1 MNTKRKKIKDH
12 ELKGFKYFKA
22 ISTMLESL
30 HDAGC
35 ERDIA
40 GNRIL
45 HMDQYASLLL
55 LYMFN
60 PICSSLRSLQQVS
73 ELKKVQK
80 QFGAARTSLGSLSE
94 ASTVFDSKLLKK
106 VIQELSTKLTNV
118 SRIPGFDNSKD
129 ILTAV
134 DGSLI
139 EAVGKMAWALWRSD
153 RNGIKVHC
161 QYEILRGVP
170 VGIEVTDANTSEKA
184 VLASILQPNRIY
196 VLDRG
201 YAKYGLLQ
209 EIINVKSS
217 FVCRIRDNAVY
228 KTIEDK
234 ELTGKAVKEG
244 IVFDKTVELGG
255 ETAETKLKKIRIVA
269 VKCNPKFRQSRTGG
283 RGGPKQ
289 GQILLIATDHFDLEP
304 ETIAAIY
311 KHRWNI
317 EIYFRFFKHI
327 LGCRHL
333 ISHNK
338 NGIEIQMYM
347 AIIACML
354 ISLWTGRKASL
365 RTYEMVCWYF
375 VGMADLEELEA
386 HIARQKL
393 QK

>member
-1 MNTKRKKIKDH
+1 MSKKKPKIKDH
-12 ELKGFKYFKA
+12 QLEGFKYFKA
-22 ISTMLESL
+22 ISKMLEGL

-35 ERDIA
+35 QRDIA
-40 GNRIL
+40 GNRKL
-45 HMDQYASLLL
+45 HMDQYVSLIL

-60 PICSSLRSLQQVS
+60 PICTSLRSIQQVS

-80 QFGAARTSLGSLSE
+80 QFGAARASLGSLSE
-94 ASTVFDSKLLKK
+94 ASTVFDSELLKK
-106 VIQELSTKLTNV
+106 IIQELSTKLTTV
-118 SRIPGFDNSKD
+118 SRIPGFDNSKG

-161 QYEILRGVP
+161 QYEILKGVP
-170 VGIEVTDANTSEKA
+170 VSMEVTDANANEKA

-201 YAKYGLLQ
+201 YAKYSLLQ
-209 EIINVKSS
+209 AITNIKSS
-217 FVCRIRDNAVY
+217 FVCRIRDNSVY
-228 KTIEDK
+228 RTIEDK
-234 ELTGKAVKEG
+234 KLTDKAVKEG
-244 IVFDKTVELGG
+244 IVFDRTVELGG
-255 ETAETKLKKIRIVA
+255 ETAETKLKNIRIVA
-269 VKCNPKFRQSRTGG
+269 VKCNPTVPQSRTGG
-283 RGGPKQ
+283 RGGPRQ
-289 GQILLIATDHFDLEP
+289 GQILLIATDRFDLDA

-311 KHRWNI
+311 KHRWTI
-317 EIYFRFFKHI
+317 EIYFRFFKHV

-354 ISLWTGRKASL
+354 ISLWTGRKPTL

-375 VGMADLEELEA
+375 TGMADLEELEA

>member
-1 MNTKRKKIKDH
+1 MSTKRKKIKEH

-45 HMDQYASLLL
+45 HMDQYASRLL

-60 PICSSLRSLQQVS
+60 PICNSLRSLQQVS

-80 QFGAARTSLGSLSE
+80 QFGAARASLGSLSE
-94 ASTVFDSKLLKK
+94 AARVFDSELLKK
-106 VIQELSTKLTNV
+106 IIQELSTKLTNV
-118 SRIPGFDNSKD
+118 SHIPGFNSSKGV
-129 ILTAV
+129 LTAV
-134 DGSLI
+134 DGSLV
-139 EAVGKMAWALWRSD
+139 EATGKMAWALWRSD

-170 VGIEVTDANTSEKA
+170 VGIEVTDANTSEKV

-209 EIINVKSS
+209 EIVNIKSS

-228 KTIEDK
+228 RTVEDK
-234 ELTGKAVKEG
+234 ELTAKGVKEG

-255 ETAETKLKKIRIVA
+255 ETAETKLKDIRIVA
-269 VKCNPKFRQSRTGG
+269 VKCNPKFRPSRTGG

-289 GQILLIATDHFDLEP
+289 GQILLIATDRFDLDP

-311 KHRWNI
+311 KHRWTI

-354 ISLWTGRKASL
+354 ISLWTGRKPTL

-375 VGMADLEELEA
+375 MGMADLEELQA
-386 HIARQKL
+386 HIARQKF

>member
-1 MNTKRKKIKDH
+1 MGTKRKKIQDH

-22 ISTMLESL
+22 ISAMLESL

-60 PICSSLRSLQQVS
+60 PICNSLRSLQQVS

-80 QFGAARTSLGSLSE
+80 QFGAKRASLGSLSE
-94 ASTVFDSKLLKK
+94 ASTVFDSELLKK

-118 SRIPGFDNSKD
+118 AQIPGFDNSKD
-129 ILTAV
+129 ILTVV

-161 QYEILRGVP
+161 QYEILRGIP

-184 VLASILQPNRIY
+184 VLASILQPDRIY

-209 EIINVKSS
+209 EIINIKSS

-228 KTIEDK
+228 KTTEDK
-234 ELTGKAVKEG
+234 ELTGKAAKEG
-244 IVFDKTVELGG
+244 IVFDRTVELGG
-255 ETAETKLKKIRIVA
+255 ETAETKLKNIRIIA

-283 RGGPKQ
+283 RGGPRQ
-289 GQILLIATDHFDLEP
+289 GQILLIATDRFDLEP
-304 ETIAAIY
+304 ETIAVIY
-311 KHRWNI
+311 KHRWTI

-354 ISLWTGRKASL
+354 ISLWTGRKPSL

-375 VGMADLEELEA
+375 MGMADLEELEA
-386 HIARQKL
+386 HIAGQKL

>member
-1 MNTKRKKIKDH
+1 MGNKRKKIEDH
-12 ELKGFKYFKA
+12 EIKGFKYFKA

-35 ERDIA
+35 EGDIA

-45 HMDQYASLLL
+45 HMDQYALLIL
-55 LYMFN
+55 LFMFN
-60 PICSSLRSLQQVS
+60 PICKSLRSLQQVS

-80 QFGAARTSLGSLSE
+80 QFGAARASLGSLSE
-94 ASTVFDSKLLKK
+94 AARVFDSELLKE
-106 VIQELSTKLTNV
+106 IIAELSTKLNNV
-118 SRIPGFDNSKD
+118 SRIPGFDNSKGV
-129 ILTAV
+129 LTAV
-134 DGSLI
+134 DGSVI
-139 EAVGKMAWALWRSD
+139 EAAGDMAWALWRSD

-170 VGIEVTDANTSEKA
+170 VDMEITDANANEKA
-184 VLASILQPNRIY
+184 VLAEKLQAGRIY

-201 YAKYGLLQ
+201 YAKYSLLQ
-209 EIINVKSS
+209 EIINTKSS
-217 FVCRIRDNAVY
+217 FICRIRDNAIY

-234 ELTGKAVKEG
+234 TLSDKAVKEG

-255 ETAETKLKKIRIVA
+255 ETAKTKLKNVRIIA
-269 VKCNPKFRQSRTGG
+269 VKCNPTGPRSRTGG

-289 GQILLIATDHFDLEP
+289 GQILLIATDRFDLEP
-304 ETIAAIY
+304 ETITAIY
-311 KHRWNI
+311 QHRWTI
-317 EIYFRFFKHI
+317 EIFFRFFKHI

-354 ISLWTGRKASL
+354 ISLWTGKKPTL

-375 VGMADLEELEA
+375 MGMADLEELEA
-386 HIARQKL
+386 HIARQKI
-393 QK
+393 QN

>member
-22 ISTMLESL
+22 VSAMLESL

-60 PICSSLRSLQQVS
+60 PICGSLRSLQQVS

-80 QFGAARTSLGSLSE
+80 QFDAARASLGSLSE
-94 ASTVFDSKLLKK
+94 ASTVFDSELLKK

-118 SRIPGFDNSKD
+118 ARIPGFDNSKG

-170 VGIEVTDANTSEKA
+170 VGIEITDANTSEKA

-209 EIINVKSS
+209 EIVNIKSS

-234 ELTGKAVKEG
+234 ALTAKAVKEG
-244 IVFDKTVELGG
+244 IVFDRTVELGG

-289 GQILLIATDHFDLEP
+289 GQILLIATDRFDLES

-311 KHRWNI
+311 KHRWTI

-354 ISLWTGRKASL
+354 ISLWTGRKATL

-375 VGMADLEELEA
+375 MGMADLEELEA

-393 QK
+393 HK

>member
-1 MNTKRKKIKDH
+1 MGSKRKKIKDH
-12 ELKGFKYFKA
+12 ELEGFKYFKA
-22 ISTMLESL
+22 ISKMLESL
-30 HDAGC
+30 HGAGC

-45 HMDQYASLLL
+45 HMDQYVSLIL

-60 PICSSLRSLQQVS
+60 PICTSLRSLQQVS

-80 QFGAARTSLGSLSE
+80 QFGAARASLGSLSE
-94 ASTVFDSKLLKK
+94 ASTVFDSELLKGI
-106 VIQELSTKLTNV
+106 VEELSTKLTTV
-118 SRIPGFDNSKD
+118 SRIPGFDNSKW

-170 VGIEVTDANTSEKA
+170 VSMEVTDANASEKA

-209 EIINVKSS
+209 AITHIKSS
-217 FVCRIRDNAVY
+217 FVCRIRDNAIY
-228 KTIEDK
+228 QTIEDR
-234 ELTGKAVKEG
+234 ELTDKAVKEG
-244 IVFDKTVELGG
+244 LAFDRTVELGG
-255 ETAETKLKKIRIVA
+255 ETAETKLKNIRIVA
-269 VKCNPKFRQSRTGG
+269 VKCNPTVPQSRTGG
-283 RGGPKQ
+283 RGGPRQ
-289 GQILLIATDHFDLEP
+289 GQILLIATDRFDLEP

-311 KHRWNI
+311 KHRWTI
-317 EIYFRFFKHI
+317 EIYFRFFKHV

-354 ISLWTGRKASL
+354 ISLWTGRKPTL
-365 RTYEMVCWYF
+365 RTYEMVCWYLT
-375 VGMADLEELEA
+375 GMADLEELEA